1 VPGGVGGV
9 FVETVGPKDYRDAIV
24 AGFFD
29 RKWKRDRQFPE
40 RQDIPEQIIAG
51 LGSRSEAAFEA
62 VAQES
67 THGGSPQPLA
77 RVRPRH
83 ARESVLRLVVFPGFQ
98 PATDVQPQL
107 AESAAQGLPADPQ
120 SEGGLMLIAARILQD
135 AGQ

>member
-1 VPGGVGGV
+1 MGGV
-9 FVETVGPKDYRDAIV
+9 FVGTVGPKDYPDAIS

-29 RKWKRDRQFPE
+29 RKWKRDRHFTE

-62 VAQES
+62 VAPES

-83 ARESVLRLVVFPGFQ
+83 GRLGTGQLHEFVFHSIGISNALFPQEARYSWAREPSSIPLLGLEPG
-98 PATDVQPQL
+98 A
-107 AESAAQGLPADPQ
+107 
-120 SEGGLMLIAARILQD
+120 
-135 AGQ
+135 

>member
-1 VPGGVGGV
+1 MGGV
-9 FVETVGPKDYRDAIV
+9 FVGTVGPKDYPDAIF

-29 RKWKRDRQFPE
+29 RKWKRDRHFPE

-62 VAQES
+62 VAPES

-77 RVRPRH
+77 R
-83 ARESVLRLVVFPGFQ
+83 RESVLRLVVFFFQ
-98 PATDVQPQL
+98 PATDMQPQL
-107 AESAAQGLPADPQ
+107 AESAAQGFPADPQ
-120 SEGGLMLIAARILQD
+120 PEGSLMRIAARILQD